1 MPEQRP
7 SAATPARES
16 GPGDRGQGRRSLR
29 HGSQAPDSRRQR
41 PSKRSPRTQ
50 SLLLATTLA
59 LTLALSACGSSS
71 PPAKHAST
79 AKSPTASTPTTSTG
93 EGSSS
98 HSASASVND
107 NPATILLP
115 TGASA
120 GQTLA
125 SVAGEPISAAEVAR
139 IMAEH
144 SEGPVPDPPNYS
156 ACIANLKQA
165 AAAEASSATP
175 AKEQS
180 TAELRQ
186 SCQSK
191 YEAGLTAALS
201 RATHNHWLIG
211 EARELGVHVSSR
223 AVQQEFQAGVKSFKT
238 AVEFNAY
245 RKRSGQSVAGI
256 KAELLL
262 GKLSDAIFKVAKSKE
277 HSTTPAEAGAYYR
290 SHPQQ
295 FTVPEGRDV
304 RILRTATEASALK
317 AKQEIQSGKS
327 FSSVASEFSSIAQPL
342 DAKGGEI
349 KDLTPHELEVK
360 EIDDAI
366 FAAAPK
372 RLYGPLKVIAQ
383 HKTIAPETNSGF
395 FLFEVQSTVPA
406 RKVPLSKVSAALSK
420 QLSTQRKNQ
429 SLASFVAA
437 FRRKWTART
446 DCRPGYVIVEN
457 CKQFKSPKG
466 SKPEDPYTL

>member
-1 MPEQRP
+1 MSEQRP
-7 SAATPARES
+7 SAATPAREPS
-16 GPGDRGQGRRSLR
+16 PGSRGLGG
-29 HGSQAPDSRRQR
+29 GSRGHRPQAPDYRRDG
-41 PSKRSPRTQ
+41 PSKRSPRAQ
-50 SLLLATTLA
+50 ALALATTLL

-71 PPAKHAST
+71 PSAKHAST
-79 AKSPTASTPTTSTG
+79 AKSPTTSTPATSTG
-93 EGSSS
+93 EGSTS
-98 HSASASVND
+98 HSASASLND

-115 TGASA
+115 TGPAA

-125 SVAGEPISAAEVAR
+125 SVAGEPVSAAEVAR

-156 ACIANLKQA
+156 ACIANLKRA

-180 TAELRQ
+180 AAEHRQ

-201 RATHNHWLIG
+201 RAIHNHWLIG
-211 EARELGVHVSSR
+211 EARELAVRVSPR

-238 AVEFNAY
+238 AAEFNAY
-245 RKRSGQSVAGI
+245 LKRSGQSVAAV
-256 KAELLL
+256 KEELLL

-277 HSTTPAEAGAYYR
+277 HPTTPAEASAYYS

-304 RILRTATEASALK
+304 RIVRTATEASALK
-317 AKQEIQSGKS
+317 VKQEIQSGKS
-327 FSSVASEFSSIAQPL
+327 FSSVASELSSIGQPL
-342 DAKGGEI
+342 GVKNGEI

-437 FRRKWTART
+437 FKRKWIART

-466 SKPEDPYTL
+466 SKPADPYTL